1 MFILFLAISLF
12 IYINNSTKTVKTVT
26 KANEVVSKNDKDDK
40 ENNEEEQELKTF
52 YVDVKGQ
59 VNNPGVYL
67 VNEKNIVNDAIE
79 FAGGLTKDADTKCI
93 NLSKKLEEEM
103 VIYIYSS
110 KETKNMTSTKTNS
123 NLICDNVV
131 NNAYQNVQNQTSTS
145 NQNSSNTKSDTNE
158 SVGIININT
167 ADVDMLTKL
176 TGIGES
182 KAKDIINY
190 RNQNGLFKSIEE
202 IKNVS
207 GIGDSTYSK
216 IKDQITV

>member
-26 KANEVVSKNDKDDK
+26 KANEVVSKNDKDAK
-40 ENNEEEQELKTF
+40 EDNEEEQELKTF

-110 KETKNMTSTKTNS
+110 KETKSMTSTKTNS

-167 ADVDMLTKL
+167 ADVDTLTKL

>member
-26 KANEVVSKNDKDDK
+26 KANEVVSKNDKDAK
-40 ENNEEEQELKTF
+40 EDNEEEQELKTF

>member
-26 KANEVVSKNDKDDK
+26 KANEVVSKNDKDAK
-40 ENNEEEQELKTF
+40 EDNEEEQELKTF

-167 ADVDMLTKL
+167 ADVDTLTKL

>member
-110 KETKNMTSTKTNS
+110 KETKSMTSTKTNS

-167 ADVDMLTKL
+167 ADVDTLTKL